1 MAFQSDEAIQP
12 GSMFRA
18 EDGERNGRR
27 IFSGRKHLTFALLI
41 LGMFSAVVAAFLF
54 VLSAVVIFE
63 REAEKREISSVSR
76 VFENHKKGLLQEIE
90 RYAVSNA
97 AYVNIDTNYSTAWV
111 ESRFGGDMAADFS
124 HDLIVL
130 LDRQKKPVFT
140 NSSDSRSALAV
151 EEKIVT
157 GEVKTLVEQIAQS
170 YLLGLET
177 DQSGEIVFAG
187 SLKDI
192 SGVVHVDLDGQIALV
207 AAYAIAPDPGGITMV
222 RDRPFVLLS
231 VYPLHEVHLQ
241 EILAALSLGNLEVEE
256 AIPADM
262 IGIPIQ
268 NADEQVLAYLAWRPM
283 AQASRIILASA
294 PILSAALIAILAI
307 TLWILWQNFQAA
319 RQLARREQEVLFAA
333 KHDALTGLAR
343 RDLFYEDASAVLSS
357 QSESGGH
364 VAVVYMDVD
373 YLKQTNDAHGH
384 VVGDRLLTMI
394 VESLQKRVRSSDV
407 IGRIG
412 GDEFLLL
419 LTDRASP
426 EELVADVGEL
436 SRATNRQVD
445 VDGHRL
451 QASCSLG
458 VALFP
463 HHGDDLSA
471 LIRAADVALQRCK
484 SEGRGQYKVFDR
496 VMDDALRE
504 HQRMRDELKTAL
516 EEDEF
521 VLFYQPLID
530 AKTEEVTFFEALI
543 RWQHPE
549 RGLLGPDVF
558 LPLSLEDG
566 TINLIGDWVMR
577 RAIED
582 ASLWQT
588 AGVTVNVC
596 ATQLVEENFVGK
608 VSNLLAEYGLPPERL
623 VLEITESVMME
634 RPETIRGVFADLNER
649 GIAVA
654 IDDFGTGFSSLS
666 YLHEYRFQKMKI
678 DRSFVSRLETDADAG
693 QIIHTMIGLANVLGM
708 QVVAE
713 GVEKEKQ
720 RDFLRK
726 ANCDYLQGYLFGRP
740 APLDGATR
748 RSRLIA

>member
-1 MAFQSDEAIQP
+1 MAFQSDEVIQS

-18 EDGERNGRR
+18 EGGDGEDGRV
-27 IFSGRKHLTFALLI
+27 FSGRKHLTFALLI
-41 LGMFSAVVAAFLF
+41 LGMFAAIVTAFLF
-54 VLSAVVIFE
+54 VLSAIVIFE
-63 REAEKREISSVSR
+63 EEAEEREISSVSR
-76 VFENHKKGLLQEIE
+76 VFENHKKDLLQEIE

-130 LDRQKKPVFT
+130 LDRHKRPVFSNS
-140 NSSDSRSALAV
+140 NSSILAA
-151 EEKIVT
+151 EDKIVT
-157 GEVKTLVEQIAQS
+157 GEVRTLVEQIAQS
-170 YLLGLET
+170 YLMGLET
-177 DQSGEIVFAG
+177 DQSGEIVFSG
-187 SLKDI
+187 SLADI

-231 VYPLHEVHLQ
+231 VYPLHEDHLQ

-256 AIPADM
+256 TIPADM
-262 IGIPIQ
+262 IGIPIK
-268 NADEQVLAYLAWRPM
+268 NAEKQTLAYLAWRPM

-319 RQLARREQEVLFAA
+319 RLLARREQEALYAA

-343 RDLFYEDASAVLSS
+343 RDLFYRDAGAVLSS
-357 QSESGGH
+357 QAETGGYA
-364 VAVVYMDVD
+364 AVVYMDVD

-394 VESLQKRVRSSDV
+394 VESLQKRTRSSDV
-407 IGRIG
+407 VGRIG

-426 EELVADVGEL
+426 EDLVSEVGEL
-436 SRATNRQVD
+436 SRAINRQVD
-445 VDGHRL
+445 VDGHHL

-458 VALFP
+458 VALYP
-463 HHGDDLSA
+463 NHGDDLST
-471 LIRAADVALQRCK
+471 LVRAADVALQRCK
-484 SEGRGQYKVFDR
+484 SEVRGRYKVFDR

-504 HQRMRDELKTAL
+504 HQRMRDDLKTAL

-521 VLFYQPLID
+521 VLFYQPLVD
-530 AKTEEVTFFEALI
+530 AKTEEVTSFEALI

-558 LPLSLEDG
+558 LPLAQEGG
-566 TINLIGDWVMR
+566 TINRIGDWVMG
-577 RAIED
+577 RAITD

-588 AGVTVNVC
+588 AGVAVNVC

-608 VSNLLAEYGLPPERL
+608 VSNLLVEYGLPPERL
-623 VLEITESVMME
+623 VLEITEAVMME
-634 RPETIRGVFADLNER
+634 HPETIRGVFAELNKL
-649 GIAVA
+649 GISVA

-678 DRSFVSRLETDADAG
+678 DRSFVSRIEADVDAG
-693 QIIHTMIGLANVLGM
+693 QIMHTMIGLANVLGM

-713 GVEKEKQ
+713 GVETEEQ

-740 APLDGATR
+740 APLDDIAR